1 MRKSM
6 RKFMR
11 AEPSGPHR
19 RRIRSAGIAAAVAV
33 TAAAAAQTAVTVPAQ
48 ASEQLTCPVGYVCL
62 QSVSG
67 PIVMIA
73 QGERRTF
80 PGGLPVDGT
89 ANSTRLGY
97 CVTATP
103 YSYALR
109 AGSRTTHRHTVHA
122 VAPNDHC
129 VL

>member
-1 MRKSM
+1 MRESIWEST
-6 RKFMR
+6 R
-11 AEPSGPHR
+11 AELSGTKR
-19 RRIRSAGIAAAVAV
+19 RRIRSAGIAAAVAL
-33 TAAAAAQTAVTVPAQ
+33 TAATAAQTAMTVPAQ

-67 PIVMIA
+67 PTVMIA
-73 QGERRTF
+73 EGERRTF
-80 PGGLPVDGT
+80 PGGLPVDAT

-109 AGSRTTHRHTVHA
+109 PGSRTTHRHTVRA
-122 VAPNDHC
+122 VAPSDNC